1 MKALAHHLRAYIADT
16 QLPAPKKVVEQR
28 VAVLPTQRVSNNT
41 HPPAHPNIQRVSNT
55 LITPLA
61 NNPTSK

>member
-1 MKALAHHLRAYIADT
+1 MKRLPQHLDTYIAGT
-16 QLPAPKKVVEQR
+16 PLTAPKQVVEQR
-28 VAVLPTQRVSNNT
+28 VVVLPTQRVSNNAS
-41 HPPAHPNIQRVSNT
+41 PPTHPNIQRVSNT